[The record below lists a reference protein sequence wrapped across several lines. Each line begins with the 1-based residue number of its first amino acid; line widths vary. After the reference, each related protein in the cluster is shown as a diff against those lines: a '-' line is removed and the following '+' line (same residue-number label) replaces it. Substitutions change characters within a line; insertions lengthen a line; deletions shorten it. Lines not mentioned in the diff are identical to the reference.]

1 MCGFL
6 LNISNKGLT
15 KKKIIDINQSL
26 HKRGPDQNG
35 NLTFKTFS
43 GNKVDMIHTRLAI
56 SGLGKSGSQ
65 PMENERYI
73 ILFNGEIYN
82 YIELAKLYGLKYKNK
97 GDTKV
102 LLDLITEIGIEHTL
116 RLINGI
122 YSIVVLDKVNEIIFL
137 HRDIFATK
145 PLYFYLNEKNLTLAS
160 NVESIGMVYE
170 DSEIGR
176 LNELGETFFLLFG
189 FTYISDKTTKNISE
203 LDPGNLYQ
211 IDLNSLKIQSK
222 KIDLKSLDHNYT
234 QNWESEIIDSYNA
247 DVPISILLSG
257 GVDSTY
263 LASLNNKSK
272 NKKVKTFTLYNKS
285 GSNINDVLKAKE
297 ISEKLKLENSQIE
310 VENRNINMEVQSFIK
325 NMEYPTDDGLN
336 IFIATKSIYENK
348 FKVCLT
354 GLGGDEFF
362 SGYSSSKNG
371 FLRLI
376 LRNSFL
382 WRFIPFIKKILF
394 KKGYGG
400 YLKFLKIDPSS
411 INGYLYSKAFIFES
425 MSLKKIDQIIEI
437 FAKSLIRKLP
447 SDFYNNFNYF
457 SRISLLEIYS
467 YCIPQL
473 VKDSDT
479 FGMANSV
486 EVRPSLLVKSL
497 YQDLIENKLN
507 KKIKVDGKKFLLN
520 LLDKNISQSIN
531 KNKKGFTIDIDDF
544 LINNINEISDVV
556 LDDKKNLKYKSLINE
571 FKKNLYKRGILNGR
585 LKYFL
590 WRLYILNVWKKNN
603 HFIQY

>member
-6 LNISNKGLT
+6 LNISDKGLT
-15 KKKIIDINQSL
+15 KRKIISVNQSL

-43 GNKVDMIHTRLAI
+43 GNKVDMIHTRLEI
-56 SGLGKSGSQ
+56 SGLGKGGSQ

-82 YIELAKLYGLKYKNK
+82 YIELSKLYGLEYKN

-102 LLDLITEIGIEHTL
+102 LLDLITKFGIERTL
-116 RLINGI
+116 NLITGI
-122 YSIVVLDKVNEIIFL
+122 FSIAILDKVNEILFL

-145 PLYFYLNEKNLTLAS
+145 PLYFYLKDKSLTVAS
-160 NVESIGMVYE
+160 NVESIGIVQDDKE
-170 DSEIGR
+170 LGN

-189 FTYISDKTTKNISE
+189 FTFISDKTTKRISE

-211 IDLNSLKIQSK
+211 IDLNSLKVKSK
-222 KIDLKSLDHNYT
+222 KIQFGCSDPNFIHD
-234 QNWESEIIDSYNA
+234 WEREIIDSYNA

-263 LASLNNKSK
+263 LASLNNKAA
-272 NKKVKTFTLYNKS
+272 NKKIKTFTLCNKS
-285 GSNINDVLKAKE
+285 GSNINDVSKAKE
-297 ISEKLKLENSQIE
+297 ISKKLKLENSQIE
-310 VENRNINMEVQSFIK
+310 VDNQKINIEVKSFIK

-336 IFIATKSIYENK
+336 IYIATKSIFKNK

-382 WRFIPFIKKILF
+382 WRFIPFLKKIMF

-400 YLKFLKIDPSS
+400 YLKFLRIDPSS
-411 INGYLYSKAFIFES
+411 IYGFLYSKAFIFES
-425 MSLKKIDQIIEI
+425 MSLKKVDQIIEI
-437 FAKSLIRKLP
+437 FAKSLKRNLP
-447 SDFYNNFNYF
+447 IDFYNNFNYF
-457 SRISLLEIYS
+457 DRISFLEIHS

-497 YQDLIENKLN
+497 YQKLKENKLN
-507 KKIKVDGKKFLLN
+507 KNRKLDGKEFLLKR
-520 LLDKNISQSIN
+520 LDQNISNSVN
-531 KNKKGFTIDIDDF
+531 KNKEGFTIDINDF
-544 LINNINEISDVV
+544 LISNIDEISKIIFS
-556 LDDKKNLKYKSLINE
+556 DKKNFKYKFLINE
-571 FKKNLYKRGILNGR
+571 FREKFKKRKIINDRK
-585 LKYFL
+585 KYFI
-590 WRLYILNVWKKNN
+590 WRLYILSLWKKNN
-603 HFIQY
+603 KYNQ

>member
-6 LNISNKGLT
+6 LNISKKGLT
-15 KKKIIDINQSL
+15 KKKITNVSLSL

-35 NLTFKTFS
+35 NLTLKTLS
-43 GNKVDMIHTRLAI
+43 GNKVDMIHTRLEI

-82 YIELAKLYGLKYKNK
+82 YIELAKSFGLKNKNK

-102 LLDLITEIGIEHTL
+102 LLDLVTQFGVEHTL

-122 YSIVVLDKVNEIIFL
+122 YSIAVLDKVNETLFL

-145 PLYFYLNEKNLTLAS
+145 PLYFYFKEKNLTLAS
-160 NVESIGMVYE
+160 NVESIAIVNE
-170 DSEIGR
+170 DPEIGR

-189 FTYISDKTTKNISE
+189 FTYISAKTTKNISE
-203 LDPGNLYQ
+203 LDPGDLYQ
-211 IDLNSLKIQSK
+211 IDLNSLKIKSK
-222 KIDLKSLDHNYT
+222 KIGFRSLNKNFI
-234 QNWESEIIDSYNA
+234 QNWENEIIDSYNS

-263 LASLNNKSK
+263 LASLNNKAK
-272 NKKVKTFTLYNKS
+272 NKKVKTFTLCNKS
-285 GSNINDVLKAKE
+285 GSNINDVSRAKE
-297 ISEKLKLENSQIE
+297 ISEKLKLDNHQIE
-310 VENRNINMEVQSFIK
+310 VDNRNMNNEVKSFIK

-336 IFIATKSIYENK
+336 IYIATKNIFKNK

-362 SGYSSSKNG
+362 SGYSSSRNS

-382 WRFIPFIKKILF
+382 WRFIPFLKKILF

-400 YLKFLKIDPSS
+400 YLKFLRIDPSS
-411 INGYLYSKAFIFES
+411 IYGYLYSKAFIFDS
-425 MSLKKIDQIIEI
+425 TSLKKVDQIIEI
-437 FAKSLIRKLP
+437 FAKSLKRNLP
-447 SDFYNNFNYF
+447 TDFYNNFNYLN
-457 SRISLLEIYS
+457 RISFLEIHS

-486 EVRPSLLVKSL
+486 EVRPALLVKSL
-497 YQDLIENKLN
+497 YQKLKDNKLN
-507 KKIKVDGKKFLLN
+507 KKRKFDGKKFLLN
-520 LLDKNISQSIN
+520 RLDQNIYKSIN
-531 KNKKGFTIDIDDF
+531 KNKEGFTIDIDDF
-544 LINNINEISDVV
+544 LIKNIDEISKIIFS
-556 LDDKKNLKYKSLINE
+556 DKKNLKYKFLINE
-571 FKKNLYKRGILNGR
+571 FSENFNKRKILNDR
-585 LKYFL
+585 KKYFI
-590 WRLYILNVWKKNN
+590 WRLYILSLWKKNK
-603 HFIQY
+603 FIQ